1 MAANINYVDQ
11 IVAALAEWLDDCEVD
26 LLRQYALL
34 VLVTG
39 EQTTEQ
45 DAHDAWAAWRT
56 ATNPR
61 HRLLVPFDRQ
71 TAEEQVLNTPYA
83 DAIRAVAARLREPD
97 KHCSGGPRRWCEPA
111 RTNPDP
117 DVGGKSVGAT
127 GTARNWATVTKLL
140 AMCDT

>member
-1 MAANINYVDQ
+1 MHDTANYVDQ
-11 IVAALAEWLDDCEVD
+11 IVAALAERLDDCEID

-61 HRLLVPFDRQ
+61 HRLLMSFHHLP
-71 TAEEQVLNTPYA
+71 AEAKALNTPYA
-83 DAIRAVAARLREPD
+83 DAIRAVAARLREQQYHP
-97 KHCSGGPRRWCEPA
+97 SRR
-111 RTNPDP
+111 
-117 DVGGKSVGAT
+117 S
-127 GTARNWATVTKLL
+127 TVLV
-140 AMCDT
+140 

>member
-1 MAANINYVDQ
+1 MTANINYVDQ
-11 IVAALAEWLDDCEVD
+11 IVAALAERLDDCEID

-61 HRLLVPFDRQ
+61 HRLLVPFDHL
-71 TAEEQVLNTPYA
+71 TAEDQALNTPHA
-83 DAIRAVAARLREPD
+83 DAIRAVAARLRAQEDHP
-97 KHCSGGPRRWCEPA
+97 SRRSA
-111 RTNPDP
+111 
-117 DVGGKSVGAT
+117 VLV
-127 GTARNWATVTKLL
+127 
-140 AMCDT
+140 

>member
-1 MAANINYVDQ
+1 VTDTINYVDQ
-11 IVAALAEWLDDCEVD
+11 IAAALAELLDDCEID

-61 HRLLVPFDRQ
+61 HRLLVPFHRL
-71 TAEEQVLNTPYA
+71 TAENQGLNTPYA
-83 DAIRAVAARLREPD
+83 DAIRTVAARLREQEV
-97 KHCSGGPRRWCEPA
+97 HSQRQFEA
-111 RTNPDP
+111 L
-117 DVGGKSVGAT
+117 V
-127 GTARNWATVTKLL
+127 
-140 AMCDT
+140 

>member
-1 MAANINYVDQ
+1 VTDTINYVDQ
-11 IVAALAEWLDDCEVD
+11 IVAALAERLDDCEID

-61 HRLLVPFDRQ
+61 HRLLVPFHHLP
-71 TAEEQVLNTPYA
+71 AEEQALNTPYA
-83 DAIRAVAARLREPD
+83 EALFAVMASWAEMCRPGRYGDSLLGLANDPSTTVPAVLSLSR
-97 KHCSGGPRRWCEPA
+97 GPA
-111 RTNPDP
+111 RAGP
-117 DVGGKSVGAT
+117 A
-127 GTARNWATVTKLL
+127 A
-140 AMCDT
+140 

>member
-1 MAANINYVDQ
+1 
-11 IVAALAEWLDDCEVD
+11 
-26 LLRQYALL
+26 

-45 DAHDAWAAWRT
+45 DAHDAWATWRT
-56 ATNPR
+56 ATNPG
-61 HRLLVPFDRQ
+61 HRLLVPFDHL
-71 TAEEQVLNTPYA
+71 TAEAQALNTPYA
-83 DAIRAVAARLREPD
+83 DAIRPSRRGCASGTPI
-97 KHCSGGPRRWCEPA
+97 CSGGPRRWFEPT

>member
-1 MAANINYVDQ
+1 MTDTINYVDQ
-11 IVAALAEWLDDCEVD
+11 IVAALAERLDDCEID

-61 HRLLVPFDRQ
+61 HRLLVPFHHL
-71 TAEEQVLNTPYA
+71 TAEAQALNTPYA
-83 DAIRAVAARLREPD
+83 DAIRTVAARLGERD
-97 KHCSGGPRRWCEPA
+97 NHVQRRFEA
-111 RTNPDP
+111 
-117 DVGGKSVGAT
+117 
-127 GTARNWATVTKLL
+127 L
-140 AMCDT
+140 M

>member
-11 IVAALAEWLDDCEVD
+11 IVAALAERLDDCEID

-61 HRLLVPFDRQ
+61 HRLLVSFDHLP
-71 TAEEQVLNTPYA
+71 AEEQALNTPYA
-83 DAIRAVAARLREPD
+83 DAIRAVAARLHE
-97 KHCSGGPRRWCEPA
+97 
-111 RTNPDP
+111 
-117 DVGGKSVGAT
+117 GKVHSQRQFEALV
-127 GTARNWATVTKLL
+127 
-140 AMCDT
+140 